1 VKEYSYIVKGRI
13 FFDII
18 GRTSK
23 LLPLTKIVIP
33 EYFVFVAYSNIM
45 KDKSFIIL

>member
-1 VKEYSYIVKGRI
+1 VKGRI

-33 EYFVFVAYSNIM
+33 EYLLVVAYSNIM